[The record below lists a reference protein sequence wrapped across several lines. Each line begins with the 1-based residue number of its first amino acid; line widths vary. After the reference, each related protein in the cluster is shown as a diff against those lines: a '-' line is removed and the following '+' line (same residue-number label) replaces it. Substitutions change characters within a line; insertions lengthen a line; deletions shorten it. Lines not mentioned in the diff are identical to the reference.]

1 MIRLSTR
8 LSSKQSSKQLL
19 NIVLLA
25 CISCYSSLL
34 LAQDNSAGRYRP
46 EGREIGRA
54 ASQELAERLFEVRT
68 YEPQVDVSEFAAAT
82 IFYPLTLSFDA
93 PMGGVVMVP
102 GYRASQQNYEWWGP
116 ALASLGY
123 AVLILDTNT
132 PTDGL
137 EARKNALIAGVNF
150 LKAQNSN
157 SESPLNG
164 KFDTSRVAI
173 MGHSMGGG
181 ATLAAALELG
191 DEIRAVLPLSPY
203 CCEPGG
209 SFSADYS
216 GLTTPTLIVASATD
230 EVAPPAGHARLLFDA
245 IGGTNKV
252 YMEFAEGDHMIVA
265 NGGPDLATI
274 GKFALA
280 FLKLNLE
287 DKQNLSDFI
296 SSPAANYS
304 SKFSTYL
311 AP

>member
-1 MIRLSTR
+1 MTRLSTR
-8 LSSKQSSKQLL
+8 SFTGY
-19 NIVLLA
+19 LLA
-25 CISCYSSLL
+25 TILL
-34 LAQDNSAGRYRP
+34 VTGCLNSGFLAAQDNSAGRYRP

-54 ASQELAERLFEVRT
+54 ASQELGERLFEVRT
-68 YEPQVDVSEFAAAT
+68 YEPQTVDPAFAAAT

-102 GYRASQQNYEWWGP
+102 GYRASAQNYEWWGP

-137 EARKNALIAGVNF
+137 ADRKNALIAGVNF
-150 LKAQNSN
+150 LKAQNTN

-181 ATLAAALELG
+181 ATLAAASELG

-230 EVAPPAGHARLLFDA
+230 DVAPPAEHARMLFDA
-245 IGGTNKV
+245 IGGDNKV

-287 DKQNLSDFI
+287 NKQNLSAFI
-296 SSPAANYS
+296 SNPGSNYS
-304 SKFSTYL
+304 DKFSTYL

>member
-1 MIRLSTR
+1 MTRMMTSQALRCMIIA
-8 LSSKQSSKQLL
+8 LL
-19 NIVLLA
+19 CALPAALI
-25 CISCYSSLL
+25 
-34 LAQDNSAGRYRP
+34 AQDNSAGRYRP

-54 ASQELAERLFEVRT
+54 ASQELGERLFEVRT
-68 YEPQVDVSEFAAAT
+68 YEPDTNETAFAGAT

-102 GYRASQQNYEWWGP
+102 GFRASQQNYEWWGP

-123 AVLILDTNT
+123 AVMILDTNT

-137 EARKNALIAGVNF
+137 DARKNALIAGVNF

-157 SESPLNG
+157 DASPLSG
-164 KFDTSRVAI
+164 KIDTSRMAI

-181 ATLAAALELG
+181 AALAAAA
-191 DEIRAVLPLSPY
+191 EIGEAVQAVIPLSPY

-209 SFSADYS
+209 QFSADYS
-216 GLTTPTLIVASATD
+216 SLNTPTLIIASATD
-230 EVAPPAGHARLLFDA
+230 DIAPPAEHARMLYDA
-245 IGGTNKV
+245 IGGSNKV

-265 NGGPDLATI
+265 NGGPDLPTI

-280 FLKLNLE
+280 FLKVHLDGKANLN
-287 DKQNLSDFI
+287 DFV
-296 SSPAANYS
+296 SNPADNYR
-304 SKFSTYL
+304 SKFSTYD

>member
-1 MIRLSTR
+1 MTRMMPNQSIRYLTFA
-8 LSSKQSSKQLL
+8 LL
-19 NIVLLA
+19 CLLPA
-25 CISCYSSLL
+25 ALI
-34 LAQDNSAGRYRP
+34 AQDNSSGRYRP

-54 ASQELAERLFEVRT
+54 AAQELGERLFEVRT
-68 YEPQVDVSEFAAAT
+68 YEPETNESAFASAT

-102 GYRASQQNYEWWGP
+102 GFRASQQNYEWWGP

-123 AVLILDTNT
+123 AVMILDTNT

-137 EARKNALIAGVNF
+137 DARKNALVAGVNF

-157 SESPLNG
+157 DASPLSG
-164 KFDTSRVAI
+164 KFDTSRVAV

-181 ATLAAALELG
+181 AALAAANELG
-191 DEIRAVLPLSPY
+191 TAVQAVLPLSPY

-209 SFSADYS
+209 EFSADYS
-216 GLTTPTLIVASATD
+216 GLSTPTLIIASATD
-230 EVAPPAGHARLLFDA
+230 DIAPPAQHARMLFDA
-245 IGGTNKV
+245 VGGSDKV

-265 NGGPDLATI
+265 NGGPDLSTI

-280 FLKLNLE
+280 FLKLHL
-287 DKQNLSDFI
+287 DGKSNLSDFI
-296 SSPAANYS
+296 SNPADNYA
-304 SKFSTYL
+304 SKFSSYE